1 MQVSR
6 FGIVLL
12 IVLLYV
18 TPGVLNAW
26 MYPAQAT
33 GDKMLSIVD
42 QFVLR

>member
-1 MQVSR
+1 
-6 FGIVLL
+6 
-12 IVLLYV
+12 
-18 TPGVLNAW
+18 VLNAW